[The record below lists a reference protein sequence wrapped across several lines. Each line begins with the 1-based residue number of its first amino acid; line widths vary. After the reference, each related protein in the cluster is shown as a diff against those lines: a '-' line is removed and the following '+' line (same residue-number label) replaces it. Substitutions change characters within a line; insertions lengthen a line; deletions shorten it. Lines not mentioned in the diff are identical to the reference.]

1 MKFLIQSEELL
12 MPRKFNPE
20 DNLVNMCIL
29 YGSPRDLGFE
39 DVQEHI
45 PKIYG
50 PPKDDEKKSLLDKI
64 VESKISD
71 FEKKQEHIPRI
82 YGSPKLDG
90 DKSKK

>member
-1 MKFLIQSEELL
+1 
-12 MPRKFNPE
+12 MPKKFNPE

-45 PKIYG
+45 PEIYG
-50 PPKDDEKKSLLDKI
+50 PPKDDEKKSLFEKI
-64 VESKISD
+64 ESVISNL
-71 FEKKQEHIPRI
+71 EKKQEHIPRV
-82 YGSPKLDG
+82 YGAPKLDG